1 MASILKVDTI
11 QDQDGNNIINENANV
26 ITVGASGDTVN
37 IVGTLQNNGAAI
49 PGDISSV
56 VAGTGL
62 SGGGTSGDVTLN
74 IEAAQPT
81 ITSTGTLTNFTSTG
95 IDDNATSTAITINS
109 SEQVAFTDG
118 TASLP
123 SITNLGD
130 ENTGIFFPAAD
141 TIAFSEGGVEAMR
154 IDSNGQLNTG
164 KVVVRKDGAS
174 EIGQLVILNQ
184 SPDSNADL
192 HFKGYAY
199 QDRARIRV
207 VDNASST
214 SGGSMK
220 IETSGATST
229 DGSSLETR
237 MLLDKNGNISFYEDT
252 GTTPKMFWD
261 ATNENF
267 GIGTTSPESTLHV
280 VGTNQL
286 FSPLRIQPQNSN
298 GTSAFSIRQ
307 DATQDRLTLGLA
319 YSSASVIIGNRVKPS
334 NVSESD
340 ATGFLSSSTSN
351 AARTAMRFDTGGHI
365 QFYNAPQQ
373 ATAVNSVVAMTERMR
388 INSSGQTLIGTTVAP
403 ANANTKLMVHTPISS
418 SSLNVI
424 EMSHNT
430 NGANKAGAALGL
442 SIGNGGE
449 ATNAASLLF
458 KTASGGSLGE
468 RMRIT
473 SSGLVAIN
481 TTSPDAG
488 SITSID
494 HEGSTFYGLSLNS
507 TTTSGTQYHLR
518 FARGGISAGYITSNS
533 ATTIA
538 VNNSS
543 DERLKENIENSGSAI
558 QDIKDI
564 QVRQFDW
571 IDNIDTHRDFGFVAQ
586 ELVNVVPEAVTQ
598 GTDELDD
605 NGKPVRS
612 WGVDYSHI
620 VPRLVKVCQEQQ
632 TKIEEL
638 EARILA
644 LETNQP

>member
-199 QDRARIRV
+199 RDRARIRA

-214 SGGSMK
+214 TGGSMK
-220 IETSGATST
+220 IETAGGTST

-261 ATNENF
+261 ATNERL
-267 GIGTTSPESTLHV
+267 GIGTASPTQALDV
-280 VGTNQL
+280 VGSIEVSDGIYIGGTGTANKLDDYEEGTWTPTYVASTTDFTSVTYQQQNGKYTKIGDTVSLTVTLSTNAITKGSASGEVYIAGL
-286 FSPLRIQPQNSN
+286 PFTPNSNYSN
-298 GTSAFSIRQ
+298 GTILYNTANW
-307 DATQDRLTLGLA
+307 LGDIPDGWTTFGTTRGYLF
-319 YSSASVIIGNRVKPS
+319 YK
-334 NVSESD
+334 
-340 ATGFLSSSTSN
+340 SST
-351 AARTAMRFDTGGHI
+351 TAVSSINPADMGTGGSANNFI
-365 QFYNAPQQ
+365 
-373 ATAVNSVVAMTERMR
+373 ATM
-388 INSSGQTLIGTTVAP
+388 IY
-403 ANANTKLMVHTPISS
+403 
-418 SSLNVI
+418 
-424 EMSHNT
+424 
-430 NGANKAGAALGL
+430 
-442 SIGNGGE
+442 
-449 ATNAASLLF
+449 
-458 KTASGGSLGE
+458 KT
-468 RMRIT
+468 
-473 SSGLVAIN
+473 
-481 TTSPDAG
+481 DA
-488 SITSID
+488 
-494 HEGSTFYGLSLNS
+494 
-507 TTTSGTQYHLR
+507 
-518 FARGGISAGYITSNS
+518 
-533 ATTIA
+533 
-538 VNNSS
+538 
-543 DERLKENIENSGSAI
+543 
-558 QDIKDI
+558 
-564 QVRQFDW
+564 
-571 IDNIDTHRDFGFVAQ
+571 
-586 ELVNVVPEAVTQ
+586 
-598 GTDELDD
+598 
-605 NGKPVRS
+605 
-612 WGVDYSHI
+612 
-620 VPRLVKVCQEQQ
+620 
-632 TKIEEL
+632 
-638 EARILA
+638 
-644 LETNQP
+644 

>member
-130 ENTGIFFPAAD
+130 ENTGIFFPSAD

-184 SPDSNADL
+184 SADSNADL

-220 IETSGATST
+220 IETAGYNST

-252 GTTPKMFWD
+252 GTTAKMVWD
-261 ATNENF
+261 ATNERL
-267 GIGTTSPESTLHV
+267 GIGTSSPTEVLHV
-280 VGTNQL
+280 VGDILATGGDFKSDANNYL
-286 FSPLRIQPQNSN
+286 GFSNNTFARFVINDSEKMRITSSGNVGI
-298 GTSAFSIRQ
+298 GTSSPSSLLHIYSSSPQMIIQDSGTHGTDSTPGLVFKDTSSSQGEIGFENSGEMFIRQ
-307 DATQDRLTLGLA
+307 LK
-319 YSSASVIIGNRVKPS
+319 N
-334 NVSESD
+334 SD
-340 ATGFLSSSTSN
+340 MTF
-351 AARTAMRFDTGGHI
+351 RT
-365 QFYNAPQQ
+365 N
-373 ATAVNSVVAMTERMR
+373 NTERMR
-388 INSSGQTLIGTTVAP
+388 IY
-403 ANANTKLMVHTPISS
+403 
-418 SSLNVI
+418 
-424 EMSHNT
+424 
-430 NGANKAGAALGL
+430 
-442 SIGNGGE
+442 
-449 ATNAASLLF
+449 
-458 KTASGGSLGE
+458 
-468 RMRIT
+468 

-488 SITSID
+488 SIVSVN

-518 FARGGISAGYITSNS
+518 FARGGAGAGYIASNS
-533 ATTIA
+533 ATT
-538 VNNSS
+538 VSLNNTS
-543 DERLKENIENSGSAI
+543 DERLKENVQNSNSAI
-558 QDIKDI
+558 QDLKDI

-571 IDNIDTHRDFGFVAQ
+571 KDNIDTHRDFGFVAQ

-638 EARILA
+638 EARITA

>member
-1 MASILKVDTI
+1 
-11 QDQDGNNIINENANV
+11 
-26 ITVGASGDTVN
+26 
-37 IVGTLQNNGAAI
+37 
-49 PGDISSV
+49 
-56 VAGTGL
+56 
-62 SGGGTSGDVTLN
+62 
-74 IEAAQPT
+74 
-81 ITSTGTLTNFTSTG
+81 
-95 IDDNATSTAITINS
+95 
-109 SEQVAFTDG
+109 
-118 TASLP
+118 
-123 SITNLGD
+123 
-130 ENTGIFFPAAD
+130 
-141 TIAFSEGGVEAMR
+141 MR

-184 SPDSNADL
+184 SADSNADL

-220 IETSGATST
+220 IETAGYNST

-252 GTTPKMFWD
+252 GTTAKMVWD
-261 ATNENF
+261 ATNERL
-267 GIGTTSPESTLHV
+267 GIGTSSPTEVLHV
-280 VGTNQL
+280 VGDILATGGDFKSDANNYL
-286 FSPLRIQPQNSN
+286 GFSNNTFARFVINDSEKMRITSSGNVGI
-298 GTSAFSIRQ
+298 GTSSPSSLLHIYSSSPQMIIQDSGTHGTDSTPGLVFKDTSSSQGEIGFENSGEMFIRQ
-307 DATQDRLTLGLA
+307 LK
-319 YSSASVIIGNRVKPS
+319 N
-334 NVSESD
+334 SD
-340 ATGFLSSSTSN
+340 MTF
-351 AARTAMRFDTGGHI
+351 RT
-365 QFYNAPQQ
+365 N
-373 ATAVNSVVAMTERMR
+373 NTERMR
-388 INSSGQTLIGTTVAP
+388 IY
-403 ANANTKLMVHTPISS
+403 
-418 SSLNVI
+418 
-424 EMSHNT
+424 
-430 NGANKAGAALGL
+430 
-442 SIGNGGE
+442 
-449 ATNAASLLF
+449 
-458 KTASGGSLGE
+458 
-468 RMRIT
+468 

-488 SITSID
+488 SIVSVN

-518 FARGGISAGYITSNS
+518 FARGGAGAGYIASNS
-533 ATTIA
+533 ATT
-538 VNNSS
+538 VSLNNTS
-543 DERLKENIENSGSAI
+543 DERLKENVQNSNSAI
-558 QDIKDI
+558 QDLKDI

-571 IDNIDTHRDFGFVAQ
+571 KDNIDTHRDFGFVAQ

-638 EARILA
+638 EARITA

>member
-130 ENTGIFFPAAD
+130 ENTGIFFPSAD

-184 SPDSNADL
+184 SADSNADL

-220 IETSGATST
+220 IETAGYNST

-261 ATNENF
+261 ATNERL
-267 GIGTTSPESTLHV
+267 GIGTSSPTEVLHV
-280 VGTNQL
+280 VGDILATGGDFKSDANNYL
-286 FSPLRIQPQNSN
+286 GFSNNTFARFVINDSEKMRITSSGNVGI
-298 GTSAFSIRQ
+298 GTSSPSSLLHIYSSSPQMIIQDSGTHGTDSTPGLVFKDTSSSQGEIGFENSGEMFIRQ
-307 DATQDRLTLGLA
+307 LK
-319 YSSASVIIGNRVKPS
+319 N
-334 NVSESD
+334 SD
-340 ATGFLSSSTSN
+340 MTF
-351 AARTAMRFDTGGHI
+351 RT
-365 QFYNAPQQ
+365 N
-373 ATAVNSVVAMTERMR
+373 NTERMR
-388 INSSGQTLIGTTVAP
+388 IY
-403 ANANTKLMVHTPISS
+403 
-418 SSLNVI
+418 
-424 EMSHNT
+424 
-430 NGANKAGAALGL
+430 
-442 SIGNGGE
+442 
-449 ATNAASLLF
+449 
-458 KTASGGSLGE
+458 
-468 RMRIT
+468 

-488 SITSID
+488 SIVSVN

-518 FARGGISAGYITSNS
+518 FARGGAGAGYIASNS
-533 ATTIA
+533 ATT
-538 VNNSS
+538 VSLNNTS
-543 DERLKENIENSGSAI
+543 DERLKENVQNSNSAI
-558 QDIKDI
+558 QDLKDI

-571 IDNIDTHRDFGFVAQ
+571 KDNIDTHRDFGFVAQ

-638 EARILA
+638 EARITA

>member
-130 ENTGIFFPAAD
+130 ENTGIFFPLAD

-199 QDRARIRV
+199 RDRARIRA

-214 SGGSMK
+214 TGGSMK
-220 IETSGATST
+220 IETAGGTST

-261 ATNENF
+261 ATNERF
-267 GIGTTSPESTLHV
+267 GIGTTSPTEVLHV
-280 VGTNQL
+280 VGDILATGGDFKSDANNYL
-286 FSPLRIQPQNSN
+286 GFSNNTFARFVINDSEKMRITSSGNVGI
-298 GTSAFSIRQ
+298 GTSSPSSLLHIYSSSPQMIIQDSGTHGTDSTPGLVFKDTSSSQGEIGFENSGEMFIRQ
-307 DATQDRLTLGLA
+307 LK
-319 YSSASVIIGNRVKPS
+319 N
-334 NVSESD
+334 SD
-340 ATGFLSSSTSN
+340 MTF
-351 AARTAMRFDTGGHI
+351 RT
-365 QFYNAPQQ
+365 N
-373 ATAVNSVVAMTERMR
+373 NTERMR
-388 INSSGQTLIGTTVAP
+388 IY
-403 ANANTKLMVHTPISS
+403 
-418 SSLNVI
+418 
-424 EMSHNT
+424 
-430 NGANKAGAALGL
+430 
-442 SIGNGGE
+442 
-449 ATNAASLLF
+449 
-458 KTASGGSLGE
+458 
-468 RMRIT
+468 

-488 SITSID
+488 SIVSVN

-518 FARGGISAGYITSNS
+518 FARGGAGAGYIASNS
-533 ATTIA
+533 ATT
-538 VNNSS
+538 VSLNNTS
-543 DERLKENIENSGSAI
+543 DERLKENVQNSNSAI
-558 QDIKDI
+558 QDLKDI

-571 IDNIDTHRDFGFVAQ
+571 KDNIDTHRDFGFVAQ

-638 EARILA
+638 EARITA